1 MGAEMMGQVGTE
13 ALKTIIMV
21 AAPLLGTALVV
32 GLSVSIFQ
40 SVTQLQEMTLT
51 FVPKILA
58 LMGGLY
64 IFSHYMLD
72 KLLGFFQDLITSIPT
87 LIR

>member
-1 MGAEMMGQVGTE
+1 MMGQVGAE
-13 ALKTIIMV
+13 ALKTILMV

-64 IFSHYMLD
+64 MFSHYMLD
-72 KLLGFFQDLITSIPT
+72 KLLGFFHDLVTSIPT